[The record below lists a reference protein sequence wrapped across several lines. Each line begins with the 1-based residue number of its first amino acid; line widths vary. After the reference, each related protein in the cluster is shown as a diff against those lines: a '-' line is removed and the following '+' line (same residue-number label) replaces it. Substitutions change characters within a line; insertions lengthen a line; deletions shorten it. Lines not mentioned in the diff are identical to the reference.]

1 MKKKILILIIILLI
15 ISPSFVYANVVYGEY
30 KEFIMNTDEYMEE
43 TDTLKREEVKL
54 YNTYEI
60 KKVDLGYKEE
70 CINCDMSDY
79 ISETIESD
87 EEIPGGI
94 KYQPVLSTNSRLGCV
109 SLYDFDID
117 RSVKLY
123 EIEIY
128 SDNKKIDYTFFN
140 SKKDVYKNLNDGDR
154 NTYYMLKY
162 GDSIDILIEGDYLDQ
177 NITINIVGPE
187 LHSKFLY
194 ITSKGPAKVL
204 KNLANNIYFVDESK
218 FNELKNKFGSKDY
231 GFTNGNGQT
240 FESLNPYYK
249 KEIKK
254 YHCYGEEKV
263 ILDNYVTEG
272 DNLIYDDYIT
282 KYNYYT
288 RIKEEISDDV
298 SIDKTSKVTKTTTKM
313 VKTKKVSTTTT
324 KLVGDENNGLDLE
337 ENEILQAEPLF
348 NEIGPKEKTSN
359 IKFIVIVILLIITLQ
374 IIIFTLHRKK

>member
-128 SDNKKIDYTFFN
+128 SDNKKIDYTF
-140 SKKDVYKNLNDGDR
+140 L
-154 NTYYMLKY
+154 T
-162 GDSIDILIEGDYLDQ
+162 
-177 NITINIVGPE
+177 
-187 LHSKFLY
+187 
-194 ITSKGPAKVL
+194 
-204 KNLANNIYFVDESK
+204 
-218 FNELKNKFGSKDY
+218 
-231 GFTNGNGQT
+231 
-240 FESLNPYYK
+240 
-249 KEIKK
+249 
-254 YHCYGEEKV
+254 
-263 ILDNYVTEG
+263 
-272 DNLIYDDYIT
+272 
-282 KYNYYT
+282 
-288 RIKEEISDDV
+288 
-298 SIDKTSKVTKTTTKM
+298 
-313 VKTKKVSTTTT
+313 
-324 KLVGDENNGLDLE
+324 
-337 ENEILQAEPLF
+337 
-348 NEIGPKEKTSN
+348 
-359 IKFIVIVILLIITLQ
+359 
-374 IIIFTLHRKK
+374 RKKTFIRI